1 MLVTLA
7 LATLALTGAGAQV
20 TQSAAP
26 TAHEPAPK
34 VEATRAPNAVAVT
47 IPTKDQLLIAGS
59 YWAPKGKDK
68 APGAL
73 LVHTAGAD
81 RRSLDE
87 LGEYLFKKGFAVL
100 ALDVRG
106 HGGSVAE
113 GADWAKATD
122 EKARESLWGLA
133 ARDVDAAAEYLLQR
147 SEVHSTNL
155 SLFGVGAGCALALRH
170 AQADDNTRALVLITP
185 EAVSYGYNTAKGV
198 TALAGMPTL
207 IVASNKAKDVAE
219 RLKAAGHEANQG
231 IEYIDVS
238 LVRAEPAE
246 VLADSKL
253 NNSAATWLR
262 TQVMAKK

>member
-1 MLVTLA
+1 MFVSLV
-7 LATLALTGAGAQV
+7 LATLAFTGTGAQI

-26 TAHEPAPK
+26 TDNEPAPSAVPTK
-34 VEATRAPNAVAVT
+34 APNAVAVT

-59 YWAPKGKDK
+59 YWAPKGKEK

-81 RRSLDE
+81 RTSLDE

-100 ALDVRG
+100 AVDVRG
-106 HGGSVAE
+106 HGGSVVE
-113 GADWAKATD
+113 GADWTKAAD
-122 EKARESLWGLA
+122 DKARESLWGLA
-133 ARDVDAAAEYLLQR
+133 ARDVDAAAAYLLQR
-147 SEVHSTNL
+147 TEVHSTNL
-155 SLFGVGAGCALALRH
+155 SVFGVGAGCALALRH
-170 AQADDNTRALVLITP
+170 AQSDDNTRALVLITP
-185 EAVSYGYNTAKGV
+185 EATSYGYNTAQGV

-207 IVASNKAKDVAE
+207 IVASNKAKDIAE
-219 RLKAAGHEANQG
+219 RLKAAGHAANQG
-231 IEYIDVS
+231 IEYIEVS
-238 LVRAEPAE
+238 LVRAEPGD